1 MATGTPDVLAG
12 VRRVYQRLQ
21 RWRSTR
27 KPRAPIPEKVWAG
40 AVEAARQHG
49 LFQTAQVLRL
59 EYGKLKRRVDAA
71 GPDAQRKV
79 PPSAFV
85 EMVASQAAGRS
96 KRDHGA

>member
-1 MATGTPDVLAG
+1 
-12 VRRVYQRLQ
+12 
-21 RWRSTR
+21 
-27 KPRAPIPEKVWAG
+27 
-40 AVEAARQHG
+40 VEARQQGVFRTARI
-49 LFQTAQVLRL
+49 LRL